1 MNSENLTQQG
11 ASSLPELPYLTMG
24 ASFLVGLAIGY
35 VLKKSFK
42 LMLFLVGLAL
52 ILIFF
57 LEYKH
62 IVTINEDQLLS
73 FVDSMSQAFSQF
85 VIFLK
90 ERISQIKVSGTLS
103 AIAGFVVGIKM
114 G

>member
-1 MNSENLTQQG
+1 MNTENIPQG
-11 ASSLPELPYLTMG
+11 SNHLPELPYLTMG
-24 ASFLVGLAIGY
+24 ASFLVGLALGY
-35 VLKKSFK
+35 VVKKSFK
-42 LMLFLVGLAL
+42 LMLFLLGLAL
-52 ILIFF
+52 ILVFF

-85 VIFLK
+85 VLFLK
-90 ERISQIKVSGTLS
+90 ERIAQIKVSGTLS